1 MQKTGKLF
9 VIMGPSGVGKTTL
22 VNALVADRAC
32 EAVMRVPTYTTRKKR
47 PGEVDGVD
55 YFFITEVQFQEL
67 IKTGGVLEWSRA
79 YRAYYGLGRKIVE
92 NALEAGKTV
101 LAVVD
106 RLGAI
111 QVKKLMPQVAI
122 ILIVAPSAD
131 ELRRRLELR
140 SSESGQ
146 NAEFRLQ
153 RAHEEAALE
162 AANPIADYVVV
173 NDNLDVA
180 LESLKKLVCD

>member
-1 MQKTGKLF
+1 MPNAGKFF

-22 VNALVADRAC
+22 VNALVALDGC
-32 EAVMRVPTYTTRKKR
+32 QKVMRVPTYTTRTKR

-55 YFFITEVQFQEL
+55 YFFISEVQFQEM

-92 NALEAGKTV
+92 DALLNGKTV

-111 QVKKLMPQVAI
+111 EVKKLMPQVVT
-122 ILIVAPSAD
+122 ILIVAPSRE

-140 SSESGQ
+140 SSESSQ
-146 NAEFRLQ
+146 NVEFRLQ
-153 RAHEEAALE
+153 RADEEAALE
-162 AANPIADYVVV
+162 KTNPIADQVVV
-173 NDNLDVA
+173 NDNLDAA
-180 LESLKKLVCD
+180 LESLKKVVCG

>member
-1 MQKTGKLF
+1 MQKTGRLF

-22 VNALVADRAC
+22 VNALVADKTC
-32 EAVMRVPTYTTRKKR
+32 ELVMRVPTYTTRKKR

-55 YFFITEVQFQEL
+55 YFFVTEAAFQEM
-67 IKTGGVLEWSRA
+67 IRTGGVLEWSRA

-92 NALEAGKTV
+92 DALAAGKTV

-111 QVKKLMPQVAI
+111 QVKQLMPQVSI
-122 ILIVAPSAD
+122 ILIVAPSDD
-131 ELRRRLELR
+131 ELRRRLALR
-140 SSESGQ
+140 SSESSQ

-153 RAHEEAALE
+153 RAQEEATLE
-162 AANPIADYVVV
+162 AANPIADHVIV